1 MQKIKG
7 ILYIREEN
15 ETEYRRWDNLTK
27 EEAERISDL
36 MNREAARAGG
46 LREVVPA

>member
-1 MQKIKG
+1 MKKITG

-15 ETEYRRWDNLTK
+15 ETEYRRWDDLTK
-27 EEAERISDL
+27 EEAERISNC

-46 LREVVPA
+46 FREAVPA